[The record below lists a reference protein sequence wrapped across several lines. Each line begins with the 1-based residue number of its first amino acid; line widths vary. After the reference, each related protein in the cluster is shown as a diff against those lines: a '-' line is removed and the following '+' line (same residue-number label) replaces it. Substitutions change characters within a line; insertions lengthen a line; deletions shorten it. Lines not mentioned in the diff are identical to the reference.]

1 MTDNIVP
8 FEPKKTN
15 TVSSTDDL
23 DPDVVLETAKGHL
36 TKVVVIGFTPDDETY
51 IASSTGYIPDLLYMV
66 EIFKA
71 DILEQANVR

>member
-8 FEPKKTN
+8 FEPKKT
-15 TVSSTDDL
+15 TVTTEEL
-23 DPDVVLETAKGHL
+23 DPDVVLEAAKGKL
-36 TKVVVIGFTPDDETY
+36 TKVVIIGFTPEDETY
-51 IASSTGYIPDLLYMV
+51 ISSSIGYIPELLYMV